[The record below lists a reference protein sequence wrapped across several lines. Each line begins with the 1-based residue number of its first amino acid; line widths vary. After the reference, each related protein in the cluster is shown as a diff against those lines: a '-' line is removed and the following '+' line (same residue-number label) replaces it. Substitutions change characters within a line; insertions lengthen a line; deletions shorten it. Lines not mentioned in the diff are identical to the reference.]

1 MKMLDSAEL
10 ANLSTRQL
18 IRYAKRQALDCMY
31 GMVTESEDREVDGV
45 PVTVSTVR
53 KFNHKAK
60 MALLKNK
67 SKSEEPAGDTSI
79 IRVGKPGSQER
90 LDAYAA
96 FYAANGCVDNKY
108 DGNITPFMF
117 DEE

>member
-1 MKMLDSAEL
+1 MKMLTPNEL
-10 ANLSTRQL
+10 SNLSTRQL
-18 IRYAKRQALDCMY
+18 IRYARRQALDCMY

-45 PVTVSTVR
+45 PVTVHTVR
-53 KFNHKAK
+53 KFNRKAK
-60 MALLKNK
+60 MALLKTKKK
-67 SKSEEPAGDTSI
+67 SDEPAGDTSI